1 MQIVLIL
8 VGVVAWLLVFWIGS
22 IALEATGM
30 QRTKARFQVLSAIT
44 GTGFT
49 TSEAEA
55 IVNHPRR
62 RKIASWLIF
71 IGNTGVLGFIIVLI
85 ISVRVGI
92 KDPSLLQIGIII
104 AAVLVIF
111 LFIKLGI
118 LDGLTNVI
126 LRLTHKRRPT
136 PFLLTEEIPHQSGGY
151 SITRLA
157 IGQKDLPAALTT
169 KDTGLTEQGIAIL
182 AIERGDTTLT
192 FPKDDETL
200 AAGDYLLCYG
210 KTAELT
216 TVTP

>member
-1 MQIVLIL
+1 MQIVFIL
-8 VGVVAWLLVFWIGS
+8 VGIVVWLSVFWIGA
-22 IALEATGM
+22 IALEGTGM

-71 IGNTGVLGFIIVLI
+71 IGNTGVMGFIIVLI
-85 ISVRVGI
+85 VFARVGVR
-92 KDPSLLQIGIII
+92 KPSLLQVGIVIAAII
-104 AAVLVIF
+104 AIF

-118 LDGLTNVI
+118 MDGLTSVI
-126 LRLTHKRRPT
+126 LRLTRRKKLL
-136 PFLLTEEIPHQSGGY
+136 PFMTTEEILHQSGGY
-151 SITRLA
+151 SVTRLV
-157 IGQKDLPAALTT
+157 IGQKDLPAALTA
-169 KDTGLTEQGIAIL
+169 KDTGLTERGIAIL

-200 AAGDYLLCYG
+200 TAGDHLLCYG
-210 KTAELT
+210 KTTELT
-216 TVTP
+216 TATP